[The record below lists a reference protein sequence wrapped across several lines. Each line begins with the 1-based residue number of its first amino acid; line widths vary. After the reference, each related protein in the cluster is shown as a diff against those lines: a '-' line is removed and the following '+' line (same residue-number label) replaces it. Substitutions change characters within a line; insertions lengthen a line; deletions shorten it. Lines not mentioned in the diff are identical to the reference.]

1 MTRGSGH
8 HGKHCNQELINW
20 IRLSWDRHESWP
32 AVVWI
37 PSVEDNSSREENVT
51 GLALESSR
59 AHRHE
64 EWHFM
69 INYTTRSSDSIS
81 ISIAIE
87 RANKK
92 PTIMKCWRDKI
103 GSSRV
108 VKQVVYFS
116 LSVALRPHIDVYN
129 FNQYIEFSFMI
140 YMTRD
145 LFLLFSPAHI
155 RPRSSCTKPA
165 REWLRNGNCEVN
177 WPLQAQYLLPIGA
190 INCSVAKHF
199 WSTRVSSG
207 RFLMDDFR
215 ALIAWLLFVSPIGKH
230 IFVLNC

>member
-1 MTRGSGH
+1 MTWGSGH

-37 PSVEDNSSREENVT
+37 PSVEDNLSRNENVT

-103 GSSRV
+103 DSSRV

-129 FNQYIEFSFMI
+129 FNQYIEFSSMI

-145 LFLLFSPAHI
+145 LFLLRI
-155 RPRSSCTKPA
+155 
-165 REWLRNGNCEVN
+165 
-177 WPLQAQYLLPIGA
+177 
-190 INCSVAKHF
+190 
-199 WSTRVSSG
+199 SG
-207 RFLMDDFR
+207 RGAR
-215 ALIAWLLFVSPIGKH
+215 AQNRRANDCETAIVKSIDLYKRNIYCRSAR
-230 IFVLNC
+230 